1 MDPLL
6 NDVEVRVL
14 GALIEKQI
22 ATSDYYPLTLNSLLA
37 ACNQRSNREPV
48 VNYSDQTVLNAIET
62 LRPKHL
68 VYIYYASESRVPK
81 YKHRMGDHFGL
92 DARES
97 AIMCVLMLRGPQ
109 TIGEI
114 RTRTTRLHNF
124 ADLNEVKE
132 VLDKLISREDEP
144 LVAVLASQPGQKEVR
159 YAHLLEGKPV
169 IPESRSTGHGT
180 SGSSLGER
188 VAELETIVTEL
199 REQVNEIQSSLDTFR
214 KEFE

>member
-1 MDPLL
+1 MDALL

-22 ATSDYYPLTLNSLLA
+22 ATPDYYPLTLNSLLA
-37 ACNQRSNREPV
+37 ACNQRSNRDPV
-48 VNYSDQTVLNAIET
+48 VNYSDQTVLDAIET

-109 TIGEI
+109 TMGEI
-114 RTRTTRLHNF
+114 RTRATRLYSF

-169 IPESRSTGHGT
+169 ILESRS
-180 SGSSLGER
+180 SGPSLAEK
-188 VAELETIVTEL
+188 VAELESIVSEL
-199 REQVNEIQSSLDTFR
+199 REQVGEIRSSFDAFR

>member
-1 MDPLL
+1 MDALL

-22 ATSDYYPLTLNSLLA
+22 ATPDYYPLTLNSLLA

-48 VNYSDQTVLNAIET
+48 VSYSDQTILEAIEM

-81 YKHRMGDHFGL
+81 YKHRMSDHFGL
-92 DARES
+92 DERES

-132 VLDKLISREDEP
+132 ALDKLISREDEP

-169 IPESRSTGHGT
+169 IPESRSP
-180 SGSSLGER
+180 SASLAER
-188 VAELETIVTEL
+188 VAELELMVAEL
-199 REQVNEIQSSLDTFR
+199 REQVKEMQSSFDNFR

>member
-1 MDPLL
+1 MDALL

-22 ATSDYYPLTLNSLLA
+22 ATPDYYPLTLNYLLA
-37 ACNQRSNREPV
+37 ACNQRSNRDPV
-48 VNYSDQTVLNAIET
+48 VSFSDQTVLDAIEL

-68 VYIYYASESRVPK
+68 VYINYGSESRVPK
-81 YKHRMGDHFGL
+81 YKHRMSDHFAL
-92 DARES
+92 DLREA

-114 RTRTTRLHNF
+114 RTRATRLYNF

-132 VLDKLISREDEP
+132 ALDKLTAREDDP
-144 LVAVLASQPGQKEVR
+144 LVTVLASQPGQKEVR

-169 IPESRSTGHGT
+169 IPESRPAGT
-180 SGSSLGER
+180 PLGER
-188 VAELETIVTEL
+188 VAELESNVAEL
-199 REQVNEIQSSLDTFR
+199 REQVEEIRASFAAFR

>member
-14 GALIEKQI
+14 GALIEKQV
-22 ATSDYYPLTLNSLLA
+22 ATPDYYPLTLNSLLA

-169 IPESRSTGHGT
+169 IPESRSTGQGT
-180 SGSSLGER
+180 SGSSLAER
-188 VAELETIVTEL
+188 VTELESIVTEL
-199 REQVNEIQSSLDTFR
+199 REQVNELQSSLDTFR
-214 KEFE
+214 KQFE

>member
-1 MDPLL
+1 MDALL

-22 ATSDYYPLTLNSLLA
+22 ATPDYYPLTLNSLLA
-37 ACNQRSNREPV
+37 ACNQRSNRDPV
-48 VNYSDQTVLNAIET
+48 VNYSDQTVLDAIET

-68 VYIYYASESRVPK
+68 VYINYGSESRVPK
-81 YKHRMGDHFGL
+81 YKHRMDDHFTL

-109 TIGEI
+109 TIGEL
-114 RTRTTRLHNF
+114 RTRTTRLYGF

-132 VLDKLISREDEP
+132 VLDKLISREDDQ

-169 IPESRSTGHGT
+169 IPESRPAASP
-180 SGSSLGER
+180 SGSPLGER
-188 VAELETIVTEL
+188 VAELESIVSEL
-199 REQVNEIQSSLDTFR
+199 REQVDELRSSFAAFR
-214 KEFE
+214 KQFE

>member
-22 ATSDYYPLTLNSLLA
+22 ATPDYYPLTLNSLLA

-81 YKHRMGDHFGL
+81 YKHRVGDHFGL

-169 IPESRSTGHGT
+169 IPEGRSTGHGT
-180 SGSSLGER
+180 SGSSLAER
-188 VAELETIVTEL
+188 VAELESIVSEL
-199 REQVNEIQSSLDTFR
+199 REQVNGIQASFDTFR

>member
-22 ATSDYYPLTLNSLLA
+22 ATPDYYPLTLNSLLA

-48 VNYSDQTVLNAIET
+48 VNYTDQTVLNAIET